1 MPRKKALPFVFKVS
15 VEQAERIA
23 QMPGLNALLGHAE
36 AFGRYLVTDKGY
48 SPKTR
53 IDYLADL
60 RLFLAYLADSAL
72 DVTLADL
79 TPDLARIWLSAGTK
93 LSVATRNRRIA
104 SLRSWI
110 RFLVKSGTLKA
121 DPLAGLESAK
131 RPKRLPRP
139 VAEDQVE
146 ALLNAPSKETLNG
159 LRDRAILEL
168 LYGAGLRISEAC
180 SITSR
185 DLQLTGSLG
194 PEVRVRGK
202 GSKDRI
208 VPLTEHFLVALK
220 AYLAKRKSSE
230 GAALKPGDY
239 VFLGRKK
246 KPVEPHSFR
255 QALKKYLISVNLD
268 CRVTPHKLRHSYAS
282 HLLAHGADIRAIQ
295 ELLGHADLSST
306 QIYTKVTNAALHDTV
321 RNKHPRS

>member
-1 MPRKKALPFVFKVS
+1 MATKKPLPVVLKVS

-23 QMPGLNALLGHAE
+23 QMPGLSALLGHAE

-53 IDYLADL
+53 IDYLTDL
-60 RLFLAYLADSAL
+60 RLFFAYLADAGR
-72 DVTLADL
+72 DITFDDL
-79 TPDLARIWLSAGTK
+79 TPDVARSWLAAGIK

-104 SLRSWI
+104 TLRSWI
-110 RFLVKSGTLKA
+110 RFLVKTGVLKV

-139 VAEDQVE
+139 MAEDQIE
-146 ALLNAPSKETLNG
+146 ALFKVPSKATANG

-194 PEVRVRGK
+194 PEIRIRGK
-202 GSKDRI
+202 GSKDRV
-208 VPLTEHFLVALK
+208 VPLTEHFLAALRE
-220 AYLAKRKSSE
+220 YLAKRPSKD
-230 GAALKPGDY
+230 GGPLKPGDY
-239 VFLGRKK
+239 IFLARGKN
-246 KPVEPHSFR
+246 PVAPNSFR
-255 QALKKYLISVNLD
+255 QALKRYLAIAGLD
-268 CRVTPHKLRHSYAS
+268 YRLTPHKLRHSYAS
-282 HLLAHGADIRAIQ
+282 HLLANGADIRAIQ